1 MNQSTTIVTA
11 FFDIGR
17 GDWNSSH
24 GHLDHLERKTDTYFN
39 YFSQLAKF
47 DNNMVVFTS
56 ANFKERI
63 LKIRAGKP
71 THVIVLDINKKF
83 KHIIKKIS
91 AIQLSRSFKER
102 IKPKQLENPEYWSPE
117 YVLLTNLK
125 TYFVNKAGQLG
136 LANNELIA
144 WIDFGYIRNNKTRYG
159 ITEWNHSFDR
169 EKMHFFSI
177 RDGLDLTNHELVMK
191 YVIENHT
198 YIIGGVIVGTKEQW
212 AHLYQLTLNV
222 QHDLLSSGIIDD
234 DQGIFL
240 VCASKKPDLV
250 KIHFLGYMKWFS
262 IFRLFN
268 KNSKIN
274 YFERLAIQ
282 LRLIK

>member
-17 GDWNSSH
+17 GNWNSSH
-24 GHLDHLERKTDTYFN
+24 GHLDHLERTTDTYFN
-39 YFSQLAKF
+39 YFSQLAKL
-47 DNNMVVFTS
+47 DNNIVVFTS
-56 ANFKERI
+56 SDFKERI
-63 LKIRAGKP
+63 LKIRKGKP
-71 THVIVLDINKKF
+71 TQVIVLDINKKF

-91 AIQLSRSFKER
+91 VIQHSHSFKER
-102 IKPKQLENPEYWSPE
+102 INSEQLANPEYWCPE

-125 TYFVNKAGQLG
+125 TYFVNKAVQLG
-136 LANNELIA
+136 LVRNELIS
-144 WIDFGYIRNNKTRYG
+144 WIDFGYVRNNKTRYG
-159 ITEWNHSFDR
+159 IKKWNYPFDR

-177 RDGLDLTNHELVMK
+177 RDGLDLTNHNLIMK
-191 YVIENHT
+191 YLIENHT

-212 AHLYQLTLNV
+212 ARLYKLTLNV

-234 DQGIFL
+234 DQGVFL
-240 VCASKKPDLV
+240 VCANKKPDLV

-262 IFRLFN
+262 MFKLFN

-282 LRLIK
+282 LRLMK